1 VYSSKGRFHQQREGE
16 TDERDAALLLLLLLL
31 MLQGAEIR
39 PCVEIGTP
47 SAYPARE
54 EAGVEAASWW

>member
-1 VYSSKGRFHQQREGE
+1 M
-16 TDERDAALLLLLLLL
+16 DERDAALLLLLMLL

-39 PCVEIGTP
+39 PCVEISTP